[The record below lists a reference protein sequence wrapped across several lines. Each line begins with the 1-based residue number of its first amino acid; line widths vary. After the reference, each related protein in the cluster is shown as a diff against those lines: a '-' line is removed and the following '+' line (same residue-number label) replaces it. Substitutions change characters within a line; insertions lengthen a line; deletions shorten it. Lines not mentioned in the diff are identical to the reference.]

1 MRAQRNRHSSLA
13 PRQVLNIELSL
24 AKLEHDVNV
33 LLGYTGLLGLQS
45 DVINSNLDMIFY
57 GQKIRM
63 VSEKKSERVKKKKDV
78 GESL

>member
-1 MRAQRNRHSSLA
+1 MRAQRNRHSCLA

-24 AKLEHDVNV
+24 AKLELDVNV

-45 DVINSNLDMIFY
+45 YVINSNLDMVFY
-57 GQKIRM
+57 GQKVRK